1 MAYESDGFGTTPTIL
16 VVDDSPTITT
26 LFTQLLADT
35 GTVIVANN
43 GADGLRLARSEMP
56 DLILLDVSMPGQDG
70 FDVISEL
77 KTDPNVRHIP
87 VMFITGEVLPEIES
101 HCLEAGAADY
111 IAKPVT
117 PRVLKA
123 RSRTHLLLKQ
133 QADMLAELS
142 FRDLLTGALNRISF
156 DERLESESAR
166 AAATARPL
174 ALLLVG
180 LDDLAGYGDVYG
192 HLAGEDVLVSVADAL
207 RPLAARP
214 GAILARTAPDE
225 FAVLLPETT
234 FAEAVQLA
242 DPVPA
247 TVRGLAIR
255 YERAPA
261 GVVTASVSAAGADAP
276 AGDAGAGLLS
286 AAQERLARA
295 RTAGGDRAVID

>member
-1 MAYESDGFGTTPTIL
+1 MAYESDGFATTPTIL
-16 VVDDSPTITT
+16 VVDDSTTITT
-26 LFTQLLADT
+26 LFATLLADT
-35 GTVIVANN
+35 GTVIVAND
-43 GADGLRLARSEMP
+43 GAAGLRMARSEMP
-56 DLILLDVSMPGQDG
+56 DLILLDVSMPGLDG

-77 KTDPNVRHIP
+77 KTDPDVRHIP

-156 DERLESESAR
+156 DERLESEAAR
-166 AAATARPL
+166 AAATGRPL

-180 LDDLAGYGDVYG
+180 LDDLSGYGDVYG
-192 HLAGEDVLVSVADAL
+192 YLAGEDVLVAVADAL

-214 GAILARTAPDE
+214 GAVLARTAPDE

-234 FAEAVQLA
+234 PAEAVQLA

-255 YERAPA
+255 HERAPA
-261 GVVTASVSAAGADAP
+261 GVVTASVSVAGADAAPDP
-276 AGDAGAGLLS
+276 AALLV
-286 AAQERLARA
+286 AAQERLAQA
-295 RTAGGDRAVID
+295 RTAGGDRTVTG